1 MITYQQ
7 LFSIS
12 CELIKPCQHHFPL
25 LISLGQPD
33 EDHEDFVDDDDEH
46 VDDDGETFW
55 PAPPFQPSSMSMLM
69 MTMLVITMLTMT
81 MLENMMMTINL
92 LSISSSPAFIHDHDH
107 VDDAGDDDS
116 SLMSNNEC

>member
-1 MITYQQ
+1 MMKIYQQ
-7 LFSIS
+7 LFSIF
-12 CELIKPCQHHFPL
+12 CELIQPCQHHLLL

-33 EDHEDFVDDDDEH
+33 EEHEDFLDDDDEN
-46 VDDDGETFW
+46 VDDDCETFC

-107 VDDAGDDDS
+107 VDDDGDD
-116 SLMSNNEC
+116 E